1 MKILH
6 TADWHLGKKLY
17 KQDLQEEQKLFLEWL
32 LEHIEQEKIDILLV
46 AGDIFDLANPPTE
59 ARALYYWFLSKLANK
74 CQIVI
79 TGGNHDSAQMLDAPK
94 ELLDLLS
101 IKVIGSARNSIEE
114 ELVVYQNVVIAAVPY
129 LRDADIRKAVE
140 GESRE
145 STIENIRKG
154 IKNHYEELATLCEE
168 KYPNSLKIAMGH
180 LYAAGAESSDSEREI
195 QIGNLAGIDKKT
207 FSETFSY
214 VALGHIH
221 RPQWVEKDRIRYSGS
236 PIALSFS
243 EREDKKI
250 VVQLEIEEGK
260 IQEIKEIEV
269 PRFRKLKLIKGSME
283 SVRKQLIDFQNDLA
297 LKAFIEIEVEEST
310 YNPIYVQEINEIAS
324 VLDNDQLEQMM
335 ILKSKIN
342 FKNRILGSDQL
353 FFDGKDIG
361 EVSVTE
367 MFEKKLETLNTL
379 SAEDKELLMSA
390 YLEIVQEIEQGK

>member
-1 MKILH
+1 M
-6 TADWHLGKKLY
+6 
-17 KQDLQEEQKLFLEWL
+17 
-32 LEHIEQEKIDILLV
+32 
-46 AGDIFDLANPPTE
+46 
-59 ARALYYWFLSKLANK
+59 
-74 CQIVI
+74 
-79 TGGNHDSAQMLDAPK
+79 
-94 ELLDLLS
+94 
-101 IKVIGSARNSIEE
+101 
-114 ELVVYQNVVIAAVPY
+114 
-129 LRDADIRKAVE
+129 
-140 GESRE
+140 
-145 STIENIRKG
+145 
-154 IKNHYEELATLCEE
+154 
-168 KYPNSLKIAMGH
+168 
-180 LYAAGAESSDSEREI
+180 
-195 QIGNLAGIDKKT
+195 
-207 FSETFSY
+207 
-214 VALGHIH
+214 ALGHIH